1 MIVISGTVQV
11 QPPLRAEAIAKAV
24 WMQQL
29 SQAEPGCRCYR
40 FYTDLEDPNCFRI
53 FEEWASEEALKA
65 HFQTPHMAEFNAVL
79 AKVLA
84 SKPNITRYLIAE
96 YGSF

>member
-53 FEEWASEEALKA
+53 FEEWESEEALKA
-65 HFQTPHMAEFNAVL
+65 HFQTPHMA
-79 AKVLA
+79 
-84 SKPNITRYLIAE
+84 
-96 YGSF
+96 